1 MKHRR
6 RDVLKVICI
15 TQDLNTSLHHEIS
28 IGIYLLQT
36 EPIAFDIK

>member
-6 RDVLKVICI
+6 RDVLKVICTLTHLFI
-15 TQDLNTSLHHEIS
+15 MKIS